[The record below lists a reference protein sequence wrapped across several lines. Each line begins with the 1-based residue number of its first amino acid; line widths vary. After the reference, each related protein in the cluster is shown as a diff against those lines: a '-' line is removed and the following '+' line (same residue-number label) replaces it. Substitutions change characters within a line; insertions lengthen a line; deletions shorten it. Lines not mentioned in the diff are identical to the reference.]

1 MAKQIVNEMATNLTL
16 DSNSA
21 SQALKELTREVKN
34 SSAEAKILES
44 QYKASGDAVSASK
57 AKYEGLQSTLEA
69 QKTKIEALKNG
80 LDNVNTSTKKGQD
93 LQQYL
98 NGELAKAERQYASYQ
113 GQLEKATQSYKY
125 QESGLAKLND
135 EMRHGNALTDA
146 RVQKLEAEGR
156 TEEAQKA
163 KLEGLKSSQANYTK
177 QLEIQQKELKDLSA
191 TGDKSSDSYKRQEL
205 RVEQMGAKLAQTTGK
220 IRNFNHT
227 DVKPETKGIGHV
239 KSQLESLDDKIK
251 STKSYF
257 GSIFMGNLL
266 ANGVSNALGSVK
278 SKLGEVIREGSE
290 YVKYQSTM
298 KASWDTLTGS
308 AKDGQKMVDMTND
321 MAQAASNSTEMVD
334 DLNKKLYAVTNSSGE
349 TGKLTKSIL
358 TLQDAFGVTDDAVK
372 GFGMQWSQM
381 VGNGKVSAQD
391 FMSFTNVFPKI
402 KQQLLEYE
410 QQQTGN
416 HKLSMQ
422 QLNDMISNGK
432 ISSDTMNKVLLGF
445 ADKYKDATQ
454 NFASTIPGLERTI
467 KARMPAVVA
476 AFEQPLMKMKNPL
489 LKSVGDWVSDKNT
502 EKEFTKLGNSLS
514 KSLGVITKAF
524 GSEFK
529 GFDFNKGANGA
540 IDSLSRSIEKFGDY
554 VAKHKDDIVDFFKMV
569 KSLGASGFSTLG
581 LTLKI
586 ALPLLED
593 LGKFAAKHPTTFKVL
608 AASVIGFN
616 LALKGTLGTM
626 VAFGKAKSAF
636 MFGKGLFIKPRVDG
650 SSAKRELGIISK
662 MAVGLGKSFWWT
674 AKLAGKTVLK
684 TLEGIGGATIGIG
697 KGFWWTAKLA
707 TKGVL
712 KALEGIGGA
721 TIWTGKK
728 IGKSLVWTAKLA
740 TKGFNVALAG
750 MVKGAKLAGSGIKT
764 AFNFA
769 KANPLLLI
777 VTAVVAVGV
786 ALYELYKH
794 NKKFRTF
801 INGLIKGVQDFFK
814 GVGKWMGKVWSSIK
828 GVVNKVT
835 KIFKKDWKELLLLII
850 NPFAG
855 AFALVYKHN
864 KKFRNAIN
872 GLVKSVKNFFTNMWK
887 SVKSIFNHLVK
898 DLNHSLNW
906 FKKVWRDSLNFIS
919 DFISDIWNGI
929 KKNVTNTAK
938 RLWNNIVGSVN
949 NFKNRFLKIWNDIK
963 GFFRDTWNGI
973 KGIGS
978 RAINS
983 LKDTLGD
990 GLGKIGKAFGDTWDG
1005 VKKGFG
1011 KFWDGL
1017 KQMAS
1022 DGLNAVISPINSGIN
1037 GINSLIH
1044 DFGGPKSAI
1053 GNIPKVKFANGTG
1066 AIDRLTHA
1074 VLNDGNDSPETGNKE
1089 TLIHPNGKMEVVQGR
1104 NTQRLLLPGT
1114 EVLNASETKMLMAM
1128 QGIRHFANGTGFFG
1142 GIWKGIKGVGST
1154 VANVAGDAWDGM
1166 KDGVKKFTKMFKFIT
1181 DAVAHPIKT
1190 LEGVFNPKN
1199 GGLTGAVGDITGG
1212 FIKKAKNQVKDWWS
1226 ELWSMAKDAGEGGSG
1241 SSSELLNKA
1250 IKYGTGKP
1258 YVWGATGPDSFDC
1271 SGLVQYTLKQMG
1283 KSFPHYSGDQYNSST
1298 AVSKPS
1304 VGDLV
1309 FFGGGGSEHV
1319 GIYSGGGKMFSAQSP
1334 DSHPNIGY
1342 AKISDWSESVAKGGY
1357 RKVPGISTKDDTKED
1372 KGGSSLQKLIK
1383 SQVGGMFKWISKYIA
1398 PLNDDAG
1405 GSEGAPSGDGVGR
1418 WRSQVKQALEANGL
1432 STSASM
1438 VNKVLRQINT
1448 ESSGNEKAVQGV
1460 HDINSG
1466 GNEARGLMQ
1475 TVPGTFNAYKHKGHG
1490 DIMNGY
1496 DNLLAALAYAKDR
1509 YGSGLSALGN
1519 GHGYANGGLITK
1531 HQIAEIGEGNR
1542 PEMIIPLDGLKSS
1555 RGYELLGRTMSV
1567 MAARDNLASQSTDN
1581 GGLEKLE
1588 AKFDSMIQL
1597 LGQLVQGQAN
1607 PTPAYVIAN
1616 QASQEIDRLK
1626 GINNR
1631 ANRTALG

>member
-16 DSNSA
+16 DSKSA

-34 SSAEAKILES
+34 SSTEAKILES

-69 QKTKIEALKNG
+69 QKTKIEALKSG
-80 LDNVNTSTKKGQD
+80 LDNVNTSTKKGQN

-251 STKSYF
+251 STKSHF

-266 ANGVSNALGSVK
+266 ANGVSNTLGSVK

-410 QQQTGN
+410 QVQTGN
-416 HKLSMQ
+416 HKLSMK
-422 QLNDMISNGK
+422 QLNDMISGGK
-432 ISSDTMNKVLLGF
+432 ISSETMNKVLGDF
-445 ADKYKDATQ
+445 ANKYKDATK
-454 NFASTIPGLERTI
+454 NFASTMPGLERTI

-476 AFEQPLMKMKNPL
+476 AFEQPLMTMKNPL
-489 LKSVGDWVSDKNT
+489 LKSMGDWVSDKHT
-502 EKEFTKLGNSLS
+502 EKEFTKLGNSVSKAMGTIMGAFGKEFNSKDFTKGADSFITSLS
-514 KSLGVITKAF
+514 K
-524 GSEFK
+524 
-529 GFDFNKGANGA
+529 
-540 IDSLSRSIEKFGDY
+540 SIEKFGDY
-554 VAKHKDDIVDFFKMV
+554 VAKHKDDIIDFFKMV
-569 KSLGASGFSTLG
+569 KSLGATGFSTMAT
-581 LTLKI
+581 TLKLV
-586 ALPLLED
+586 LPLLEE

-608 AASVIGFN
+608 AGSIIGLN
-616 LALKGTLGTM
+616 LALKATLGTM
-626 VAFGKAKSAF
+626 AL
-636 MFGKGLFIKPRVDG
+636 FGKGKAVFGALSGLIIKPKVKG
-650 SSAKRELGIISK
+650 SDAKRELGI
-662 MAVGLGKSFWWT
+662 LGKAGKGIGKAFWWT
-674 AKLAGKTVLK
+674 GKLAIKSVLK
-684 TLEGIGGATIGIG
+684 SLELLGGAVIKSGKLIG
-697 KGFWWTAKLA
+697 KGLKFTASVA
-707 TKGVL
+707 T
-712 KALEGIGGA
+712 
-721 TIWTGKK
+721 
-728 IGKSLVWTAKLA
+728 
-740 TKGFNVALAG
+740 
-750 MVKGAKLAGSGIKT
+750 KGAKLAMAGLVKTAKVAGKGIKL
-764 AFNFA
+764 AFNFL
-769 KANPLLLI
+769 KANPLILLVTAI
-777 VTAVVAVGV
+777 TAVVIAF
-786 ALYELYKH
+786 AELYKH

-963 GFFRDTWNGI
+963 EFFRDTWNGI

-1154 VANVAGDAWDGM
+1154 VANVAGDAWDGI
-1166 KDGVKKFTKMFKFIT
+1166 KDTTKKFTEMFKFIT
-1181 DAVAHPIKT
+1181 NAVAHPIKT

-1438 VNKVLRQINT
+1438 VNKILRQINT

-1531 HQIAEIGEGNR
+1531 HQIAEIGEGNK
-1542 PEMIIPLDGLKSS
+1542 PEMIIPLDGMKSS
-1555 RGYELLGRTMSV
+1555 RGFELLGKTAV
-1567 MAARDNLASQSTDN
+1567 AMAARDNLASQSTDN